1 VKTPISLCSS
11 VKRSV
16 IVLSVLLVACGGG
29 GGAPSLSVVAPD
41 PFHGIAVPP
50 EPDAVANSTLLG
62 VDSNNNMVRDDV
74 ERLIAMAYGSNAAQY
89 DGALRIAKA
98 DQDFLVANGDP
109 AKSTSATMAAATAG
123 FCLYSRLAN
132 DGIAANKAI
141 DSISPL
147 TFNTPERMIAYR
159 ATSLAS
165 TEVSTPVPV
174 IPCL

>member
-1 VKTPISLCSS
+1 MKKTIIALSL
-11 VKRSV
+11 
-16 IVLSVLLVACGGG
+16 LLTACGGG
-29 GGAPSLSVVAPD
+29 ASANPTVSTQPD

-50 EPDAVANSTLLG
+50 EPNATANSTLRG
-62 VDSNNNMVRDDV
+62 VDSNNNGVRDDV
-74 ERLIAMAYGSNAAQY
+74 ERQIAITYGANAAQY

-109 AKSTSATMAAATAG
+109 IKSTSATIAAATAG

-147 TFNTPERMIAYR
+147 TFNTLERMTAYR
-159 ATSLAS
+159 ATSAAS

-174 IPCL
+174 IPCQ